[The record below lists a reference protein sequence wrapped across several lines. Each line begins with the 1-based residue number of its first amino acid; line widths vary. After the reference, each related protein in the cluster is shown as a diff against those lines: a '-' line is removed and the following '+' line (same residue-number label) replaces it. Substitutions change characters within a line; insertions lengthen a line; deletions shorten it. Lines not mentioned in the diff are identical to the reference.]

1 MFSYITITNTF
12 NTELTILN
20 ICLGLIRY
28 SRLLFTGPVP
38 HINCLPVTPFT
49 TYQGNSYT
57 TVRWKCCCL
66 APPAK
71 KAGGAPNAAA
81 EATNLLAPSKNISE
95 LDCFITHGRTLTL
108 STYSIIF
115 LFPITHLTSPHLTSP
130 HLTSPHVGMVGY
142 GMVWYGMVWY
152 GMVSDGRIKYKF
164 NNKEKFLP
172 SYY

>member
-28 SRLLFTGPVP
+28 SRLLFTGSVP

-57 TVRWKCCCL
+57 ML
-66 APPAK
+66 
-71 KAGGAPNAAA
+71 GESAAA
-81 EATNLLAPSKNISE
+81 LYFSLPAQLRLRVEHQMQQLRRRWNLIAPSKNISE
-95 LDCFITHGRTLTL
+95 LDCFITHGRTLTCQL
-108 STYSIIF
+108 TQLYFYSPF
-115 LFPITHLTSPHLTSP
+115 K
-130 HLTSPHVGMVGY
+130 
-142 GMVWYGMVWY
+142 
-152 GMVSDGRIKYKF
+152 GRIKYKF